1 MTRYGKSP
9 WLDRFPASRVPSYS
23 RQRGAIQADAVII
36 GGGLT
41 GCATAY
47 AFAAAGVK
55 VIVLESDRIGRG
67 ATAFSSGW
75 ISEEPGVAFA
85 DLENALGL
93 RAARQAWQSW
103 RRASLDF
110 ASLLRRLEIKCS
122 LEEHGAV
129 TIATTPEQ
137 ALRLKKDHK
146 ARGAAGLA
154 APLLNARAIKAEVN
168 IDAAAGLRSKAS
180 ATLDPYRA
188 AVGLAA
194 AAVARGAVFCER
206 TPVRRITFGRRS
218 AQVFTATGSIRT
230 PRIIVATGMP
240 TALFK
245 L

>member
-9 WLDRFPASRVPSYS
+9 WLDRFPASRVPSFP
-23 RQRGAIQADAVII
+23 RQRGATQADAVII

-47 AFAAAGVK
+47 AFAAAGIK
-55 VIVLESDRIGRG
+55 VILLESDRIGRG

-93 RAARQAWQSW
+93 RAARHAWQSW
-103 RRASLDF
+103 RRAALDF

-129 TIATTPEQ
+129 TIATTAEQ

-154 APLLNARAIKAEVN
+154 APL
-168 IDAAAGLRSKAS
+168 
-180 ATLDPYRA
+180 
-188 AVGLAA
+188 
-194 AAVARGAVFCER
+194 
-206 TPVRRITFGRRS
+206 
-218 AQVFTATGSIRT
+218 
-230 PRIIVATGMP
+230 
-240 TALFK
+240 
-245 L
+245 